1 MFGAKKFEGQVE
13 KVLETA
19 SPSRLQQLIRSR
31 SGAWVIG
38 IVSFVES
45 ALPIP
50 ILTDPFLVAVIL
62 ANRANAARLVF
73 VTTVASVLGGV
84 FAYASAA
91 LFFSYILDWMTPA
104 MYEEFQSLITGNEAN
119 TFVLTIVG
127 AATPIPYTI
136 VAWVVAV
143 IKGNLWVFIGASILG
158 RGLRYTIVGWSIYK
172 FGPTA
177 IAYAKR
183 YLGLTSILIL
193 ILVALYVWHKM

>member
-1 MFGAKKFEGQVE
+1 
-13 KVLETA
+13 
-19 SPSRLQQLIRSR
+19 
-31 SGAWVIG
+31 
-38 IVSFVES
+38 
-45 ALPIP
+45 
-50 ILTDPFLVAVIL
+50 
-62 ANRANAARLVF
+62 
-73 VTTVASVLGGV
+73 
-84 FAYASAA
+84 
-91 LFFSYILDWMTPA
+91 

-143 IKGNLWVFIGASILG
+143 IEGNLWVFIGASILG

>member
-143 IKGNLWVFIGASILG
+143 IEGNLWVFIGASILG